1 MLLGMTRAELLA
13 YLRQSKYGVIS
24 TIGPTGEP
32 QAALVGVAFSD
43 GLECI
48 FDTIAST
55 RKAQN
60 LTRDPR
66 TALVVGGTDEQTA
79 QIQGL
84 ADVVIGAERERLLG
98 VYLAAFP
105 DGRDR
110 LASPGLLHIR
120 LRPTWIRHSD
130 YRGAAPATV
139 EWDSR
144 ALAAEPIASF

>member
-1 MLLGMTRAELLA
+1 MTRAELLA
-13 YLRQSKYGVIS
+13 YLRTSKYGVIS

-43 GLECI
+43 GLEVI
-48 FDTIAST
+48 FDTMAST

-60 LTRDPR
+60 LARDAR
-66 TALVVGGTDEQTA
+66 MALVVGGTDEQTA
-79 QIQGL
+79 QIEGL
-84 ADVVIGAERERLLG
+84 ADIVAGVDRERLLG

-105 DGRDR
+105 EGRDR
-110 LASPGLLHIR
+110 LAWPGILHIR

-130 YRGAAPATV
+130 YRGAAPAIV

-144 ALAAEPIASF
+144 ALAAAQ